1 MSNSA
6 MQDLENSARV
16 KDKHIM
22 LTDSLGILAA
32 AQSPAQQPSGFA
44 QTPVSVTAATEN
56 CVAAMKH
63 LPQVRSADLAWEK
76 DKQQ

>member
-16 KDKHIM
+16 KDKHIT
-22 LTDSLGILAA
+22 LTDSLGVLSA
-32 AQSPAQQPSGFA
+32 AQSPAQA
-44 QTPVSVTAATEN
+44 PVSVTAATEN
-56 CVAAMKH
+56 CVAAVKH